1 MNDFLFHVF
10 HVPGQHRIQE
20 NIEILRSSGKK
31 IRSWSRRDTPYKAT
45 ICSKFQMMEF
55 DEPVPPSC
63 VLKYRYEN
71 MALNILSHGIH

>member
-55 DEPVPPSC
+55 DEPVPHH
-63 VLKYRYEN
+63 
-71 MALNILSHGIH
+71 AF